1 MKKHLL
7 FLLMTFMS
15 IMGVQAQAS
24 YTFKAVALNVDGLPE
39 KISGITINSGA
50 PAAAG
55 ATTICNYLA
64 NSSWDIV
71 GFSEDFNY
79 HSYLTAAPASNFY
92 KFGTHRGTVSG
103 ISNNTDGLGLAV
115 ANWYSFSNE
124 SWTSWNVSDGDL
136 MGNLQEDN
144 GADEMID
151 KGYRFYTVTL
161 AEGAAVDVYVL
172 HMDAASRQ
180 ADINAREKQLTQ
192 LATAI
197 KTNTGNNK
205 RPAIVL
211 GDTNCRYTRENLKSL
226 FIDVINADSRFTVND
241 PWVDFMWN
249 GVYPTYGSE
258 SMMTHAYG
266 TQKGEVVDKVFY
278 INTTE
283 SDLTLKANSYLH
295 DTELTVSDHYPVVVS
310 FTLTDPDGATVNNT
324 LEGPAG
330 EVVLTDGTPTDPTL
344 DLSGQTYFLRNAHS
358 GLYLKAARGFGS
370 QASEGIHA
378 MPMTF
383 NKVSNNSY
391 YITHTIPNCYLGDNL
406 YLDNGTKFNWT
417 LKEITRSDGVKK
429 YVFMNGNN
437 AMASEG
443 NDEGVGF
450 ATYNAADT
458 KQHWI
463 LYTTDMI
470 KEEIPATIEG
480 TTYNAS
486 NLIPYGRIETH
497 HADTRKSYWQGNPA
511 FSGWSNHANHAME
524 KWFPG
529 NSDQKFDVYQEITGL
544 PEGTYT
550 LTAQAFHRD
559 GGHGTGSTKV
569 IPDLYATNG
578 SSNTFTTKICSIN
591 DASAPATKPNN
602 MYEAGDAFLNNSYK
616 VTLSNVTVNADGVL
630 RIGVRNTSTASN
642 SNDLWCIFNNFQLLW
657 HGTNTGDLK
666 ATELYR
672 NIKAAVDEANALIAA
687 QPASVQSGYD
697 ISAVKYRYNNNL
709 VSADGAWEL
718 TQIDNAIRTAAKSQ
732 STIGSDMS
740 LAIVNNSFET
750 GTLDGWTVDRANDTN
765 VFPNSNATYATSGV
779 DGNFLF
785 NTWAPEENCPPL
797 KQSISG
803 LPNGYYQ
810 LKALVSSVA
819 DKTIFLIGNKQYAGK
834 QTLDGDKVFV
844 EHEVNF
850 LVEDGTA
857 NIATVASYGGTF
869 NYKKGSYFKSDNY
882 RLIYQGTVGQGRYEI
897 TLAEAKKQAE
907 TLEDAAKTYFNTQ
920 IASYEGR
927 TITGDG
933 IAEATAIRN
942 IIANACKQQKFG
954 DAEMTWTIQNPSFET
969 GDFTGWTV
977 STQWD
982 TRILHVTDANGV
994 EIADAQYL
1002 FNTWNDNVDAENSGI
1017 NNPIK
1022 QTITDL
1028 PNGTYRVTA
1037 MVASDSGNK
1046 TFVFGNS
1053 TPGTAVQTEGNNKFA
1068 EATAEFKVT
1077 NGTAIIGAV
1086 GAREGA
1092 FNEAGG
1098 SWYKADHFR
1107 LTYLGADLTLNED
1120 EEMDCE
1126 EGKYHQVTLN
1136 RPVKAN
1142 TWSTF
1147 VAPFDIAEIGDWE
1160 VMTLSAAKENNG
1172 IITLSF
1178 EKVTAVEAGVPYMVR
1193 HTEGTNAFIVGNV
1206 NVMADLKPTT
1216 AGNVTFQPTYTPGK
1230 VPAGAYFI
1238 SGNKFWKATD
1248 NTNNINAYRAYF
1260 AVNGAAEVNAIS
1272 FDLDGME
1279 TNINDAT
1286 TDGIATIVAIY
1297 SLDGRRIE
1305 SMQRGVNIVKL
1316 SNGKTKKVIVK

>member
-136 MGNLQEDN
+136 MGNITEDN
-144 GADEMID
+144 GADELID

-161 AEGAAVDVYVL
+161 GTGALIDVYVL

-295 DTELTVSDHYPVVVS
+295 DTGLTVSDHYPVVVS

-330 EVVLTDGTPTDPTL
+330 EVVEVWNDQASTAPTQNITGKQYYLRNVSSGLFFKAGNNWGAHFGEGQDGLPVEMTLVSGNTYKLATPTL
-344 DLSGQTYFLRNAHS
+344 GRFV
-358 GLYLKAARGFGS
+358 G
-370 QASEGIHA
+370 
-378 MPMTF
+378 
-383 NKVSNNSY
+383 NNGY
-391 YITHTIPNCYLGDNL
+391 N
-406 YLDNGTKFNWT
+406 DNGDTNMGNWVVEEVKSSSNKGNNKTKYIFTGTADFFNGKT
-417 LKEITRSDGVKK
+417 IAS
-429 YVFMNGNN
+429 NGNG
-437 AMASEG
+437 AYVDA
-443 NDEGVGF
+443 
-450 ATYNAADT
+450 ATKNVKDT
-458 KQHWI
+458 KQQWE
-463 LYTTDMI
+463 LMTYDEMI
-470 KEEIPATIEG
+470 ATINEEMSATISG
-480 TTYNAS
+480 AYYNAS
-486 NLIPYGRIETH
+486 GLIKQPMCNLGLDNRHQNWSFIPAIGGAGGENNASCVWEIFRDNASH
-497 HADTRKSYWQGNPA
+497 D
-511 FSGWSNHANHAME
+511 
-524 KWFPG
+524 
-529 NSDQKFDVYQEITGL
+529 FDFNQTLSGL
-544 PEGTYT
+544 PNGTYT
-550 LTAQAFHRD
+550 LTVQAFFRD
-559 GGHGTGSTKV
+559 GDANTSSKKAEPV
-569 IPDLYATNG
+569 LYAG
-578 SSNTFTTKICSIN
+578 TKSTPICSILDGALASQPSWQWGHQNAAGWIPN
-591 DASAPATKPNN
+591 D
-602 MYEAGDAFLNNSYK
+602 MWQAGQWFRAGHYT
-616 VTLSNVTVNADGVL
+616 VTLANITVTDGTL
-630 RIGVRNTSTASN
+630 KIGIKNTSTATSMA
-642 SNDLWCIFNNFQLLW
+642 WCCFDNFQLLL
-657 HGTNTGDLK
+657 HGTNAGDLK

-672 NIKAAVDEANALIAA
+672 SIKAAVDEANALIAA

-718 TQIDNAIRTAAKSQ
+718 AQIDNAIRTAAKSQ

-765 VFPNSNATYATSGV
+765 VFPNSNDTYATSGV

-882 RLIYQGTVGQGRYEI
+882 RLIYQGTLGQGRYEI
-897 TLAEAKKQAE
+897 ALAEAKKQAE
-907 TLEDAAKTYFNTQ
+907 TLEDA
-920 IASYEGR
+920 
-927 TITGDG
+927 
-933 IAEATAIRN
+933 
-942 IIANACKQQKFG
+942 
-954 DAEMTWTIQNPSFET
+954 
-969 GDFTGWTV
+969 
-977 STQWD
+977 
-982 TRILHVTDANGV
+982 
-994 EIADAQYL
+994 
-1002 FNTWNDNVDAENSGI
+1002 
-1017 NNPIK
+1017 
-1022 QTITDL
+1022 
-1028 PNGTYRVTA
+1028 
-1037 MVASDSGNK
+1037 
-1046 TFVFGNS
+1046 
-1053 TPGTAVQTEGNNKFA
+1053 
-1068 EATAEFKVT
+1068 
-1077 NGTAIIGAV
+1077 
-1086 GAREGA
+1086 
-1092 FNEAGG
+1092 
-1098 SWYKADHFR
+1098 
-1107 LTYLGADLTLNED
+1107 
-1120 EEMDCE
+1120 
-1126 EGKYHQVTLN
+1126 
-1136 RPVKAN
+1136 
-1142 TWSTF
+1142 
-1147 VAPFDIAEIGDWE
+1147 
-1160 VMTLSAAKENNG
+1160 
-1172 IITLSF
+1172 
-1178 EKVTAVEAGVPYMVR
+1178 
-1193 HTEGTNAFIVGNV
+1193 
-1206 NVMADLKPTT
+1206 
-1216 AGNVTFQPTYTPGK
+1216 
-1230 VPAGAYFI
+1230 
-1238 SGNKFWKATD
+1238 
-1248 NTNNINAYRAYF
+1248 
-1260 AVNGAAEVNAIS
+1260 
-1272 FDLDGME
+1272 
-1279 TNINDAT
+1279 
-1286 TDGIATIVAIY
+1286 
-1297 SLDGRRIE
+1297 
-1305 SMQRGVNIVKL
+1305 
-1316 SNGKTKKVIVK
+1316 